1 MYILYI
7 KNMDTFDQ
15 IKTNT
20 KTIEVRKLTNFLHKL
35 STKTLIM
42 FAHQQYSCIK
52 YITKIVKYDTLIDLL
67 NNTPLIYTNSK
78 LKSVEDA
85 MIHYKKYYKNINK
98 EFCSIHIK

>member
-7 KNMDTFDQ
+7 KNINTFDQ
-15 IKTNT
+15 IKTGK
-20 KTIEVRKLTNFLHKL
+20 KTIEVRKLTNFADKL
-35 STKTLIM
+35 SNKTFIM
-42 FAHQQYSCIK
+42 FAHQQEYCIK

-78 LKSVEDA
+78 LKSIEDV